1 VPRAL
6 LGRLAQAALVV
17 LLVVTATFALIR
29 LSPRDPFA
37 AVAESPEA
45 PPDVRE
51 RLRSQYGFADPL
63 HVQYGRFVMNV
74 ARGDL
79 GWSLSRSAPVRRVLA
94 TALPNTI
101 ILTGSALLL
110 GLLGGIALGA
120 WEGWRPQSALARAAD
135 RAGLVVLAVP
145 EFVLALLLV
154 LGPALALDL
163 FPVGGIRDD
172 FAPTGLRGLLDRLH
186 HLALP
191 TLALATILTAVV
203 ARHQRAAMAAVR
215 EREFV
220 RAARARGL
228 GEGRIF
234 FRHALR
240 NALVPVLTLAG
251 VLIPS
256 LFGGA
261 VLVETVFG
269 WPGMGRLTVDA
280 VLSADYHLV
289 VGCVLVS
296 SLAVV
301 TGSLLADLAVLWA
314 DPRLRRDR

>member
-1 VPRAL
+1 MPRAI

-45 PPDVRE
+45 PADVRD
-51 RLRSQYGFADPL
+51 RLRSQFGFAAPL
-63 HVQYGRFVMNV
+63 PEQYGRFVANV
-74 ARGDL
+74 VRGDL
-79 GWSLSRSAPVRRVLA
+79 GWSVSRSAPVRQVLA
-94 TALPNTI
+94 TALPNT
-101 ILTGSALLL
+101 LLLMGSALLL
-110 GLLGGIALGA
+110 GLFGGIALGA
-120 WEGWRPQSALARAAD
+120 WEGWRPRSTLARLAD
-135 RAGLVVLAVP
+135 RTGLVVLAVP

-172 FAPTGLRGLLDRLH
+172 FAPTGLRGLIDRLH

-220 RAARARGL
+220 RAARAKGL

-240 NALVPVLTLAG
+240 NSLVPVLTLAG

-256 LFGGA
+256 VLGGA